1 MLHIPP
7 TEPDRYVS
15 SIVALNVH
23 SPNGTGDWH
32 SAKALS
38 DWAYP
43 EKFYIYGE
51 NQERNTNHL
60 LGDNGI
66 IDGTDRLNKMGYFP
80 ENIPVWLADHPP
92 CLRGLSLHS
101 SVTNWL
107 NRSCDFR

>member
-43 EKFYIYGE
+43 EKFYITVKIKSE
-51 NQERNTNHL
+51 IP
-60 LGDNGI
+60 I
-66 IDGTDRLNKMGYFP
+66 IY
-80 ENIPVWLADHPP
+80 
-92 CLRGLSLHS
+92 
-101 SVTNWL
+101 
-107 NRSCDFR
+107 